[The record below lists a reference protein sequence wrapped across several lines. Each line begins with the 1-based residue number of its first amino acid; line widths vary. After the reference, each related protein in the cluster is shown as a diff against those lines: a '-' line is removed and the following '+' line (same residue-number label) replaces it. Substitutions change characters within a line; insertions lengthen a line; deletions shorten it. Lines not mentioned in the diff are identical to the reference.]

1 MGFNCGIIGLP
12 NVGKSTLFNALT
24 KTSIAN
30 AENYPFCTIE
40 PNSSR
45 VPIFDHRLNKL
56 SSLSNSKT
64 MIPNFIEFVDIAG
77 LVKGASKG
85 EGLGNQ
91 FLANIRE
98 VDAIIHVVRCFE
110 NNDITHVHN
119 KIDPIN
125 DIDVIKTELVLADLE
140 TLEKIEQKLEKKTRS
155 DDKEAKDQLKIIK
168 LIYEKLSQDKNLS
181 LDNLD
186 FKNQITFFKQL
197 NLLSFKPYIYVC
209 NVEENSVQ
217 KGNKLSHLVQ
227 NKAKEENVSSIIISA
242 EIESEIASLND
253 IDSKEFMKDYGLDES
268 GLNKVIISGYT
279 ILDLITFF
287 TTGPKETRAWTIKKN
302 STALDASGIIHTDFK
317 KGFIR
322 AETISYDDFV
332 KLGGELA
339 AKEAGKLRIEGSDY
353 LVKDGDI
360 FHFRFNV

>member
-12 NVGKSTLFNALT
+12 DVGKSTLFNALT
-24 KTSIAN
+24 KASIAN

-40 PNSSR
+40 PAP
-45 VPIFDHRLNKL
+45 VEFQYLMTLNKL

-77 LVKGASKG
+77 LVKGASK

-91 FLANIRE
+91 FLSNIRE

-110 NNDITHVHN
+110 INDITHVHN

-140 TLEKIEQKLEKKTRS
+140 TLDKIKQKLEKKIRS
-155 DDKEAKDQLKIIK
+155 DDKEAKDQLKMIK

-186 FKNQITFFKQL
+186 NKNQITFFKQL

-209 NVEENSVQ
+209 NVGENSVQ
-217 KGNKLSHLVQ
+217 KGNKLSNLVQ
-227 NKAKEENVSSIIISA
+227 DKAKEENVSSVIISA
-242 EIESEIASLND
+242 EIESEIAFLND

-268 GLNKVIISGYT
+268 GLNKVIISGYR

-353 LVKDGDI
+353 LVRDGDI

>member
-45 VPIFDHRLNKL
+45 VPIFDDRLNKL
-56 SSLSNSKT
+56 SSLSKSKT

-140 TLEKIEQKLEKKTRS
+140 TLDKIEQKLEKKIRS

-186 FKNQITFFKQL
+186 FKNQIAFFKQL

-209 NVEENSVQ
+209 NVEESSVL
-217 KGNKLSHLVQ
+217 KGNKLSNLVQ
-227 NKAKEENVSSIIISA
+227 DKAKEENVSSIIISA